1 MLSLG
6 TVNIEMGEVKTPKS
20 QFERWKNLRVISEP
34 TLSGRT
40 TWLRNLNSAG
50 VCVCD
55 KKQVQW
61 FDVIF
66 LPEKPIQCL
75 CHSVGSR
82 IERVISRFYWE
93 YWNWTLPS
101 LKIEG
106 TNVFWRVVM
115 VDGGSWMGSVSE
127 KEVQS
132 VIRDVDVLKNHM
144 ERVSFTNVCM
154 FVTLSQLTPSQSLLQ
169 NTPDTMS
176 KSH

>member
-1 MLSLG
+1 
-6 TVNIEMGEVKTPKS
+6 
-20 QFERWKNLRVISEP
+20 
-34 TLSGRT
+34 
-40 TWLRNLNSAG
+40 
-50 VCVCD
+50 
-55 KKQVQW
+55 
-61 FDVIF
+61 
-66 LPEKPIQCL
+66 
-75 CHSVGSR
+75 
-82 IERVISRFYWE
+82 
-93 YWNWTLPS
+93 
-101 LKIEG
+101 
-106 TNVFWRVVM
+106 M